1 MFGLGRLFYV
11 ILLLVNAVAVLNEER
26 FLNRLGFLNSQPAF
40 GQPETTAL
48 SRLMNIVSSVQT
60 VMRMPLI
67 IVNVVVILYELIL
80 G

>member
-26 FLNRLGFLNSQPAF
+26 FLNRLGFLNSQPPF